1 MSDIK
6 QIGHWINGGE
16 VAGTGREQD
25 VFNPATGEVS
35 GRVALASVSDLEQ
48 AVDAAR
54 AALPAWRATGLTK
67 RAAVMFKLR
76 EIVTAKSDELARIIT
91 AEHGKVVSDAAGE
104 VVRGLENVE
113 YCAGLMHH
121 LKGEF
126 SEQVSSGVDVHS
138 VRQPVGIVAC
148 ITPFNFPAMVPL
160 WMVTTAIAC
169 GNTVILKPSERDPS
183 AALWIAQA
191 FKDAGLPD
199 GVLNVVNG
207 DKEAVD
213 GILDH
218 DDIKAVSFV
227 GSTPIAQYIY
237 ERASKNGKRVQALG
251 GAKNH
256 MVVMPDADLDAA
268 ADAAVSAAYG
278 SAGERCMAVSVL
290 VAVGEVADPLVDKIA
305 ERMGKLVI
313 GDGFDERSEM
323 GPLITREARDRVASY
338 VAGAADEG
346 ARVVVDGREK
356 HFDESGFFI
365 GTSLVDHVKP
375 GMKVYDEEIFGPVLS
390 VVRVETFEDA
400 VKLINA
406 NQFANGVAIFT
417 RDGKS
422 AREFEF
428 AIEVGMVGVN
438 VPIPVPVGSFSFG
451 GWKKSLFGDT
461 HMYGAEAFNF
471 YTRRKVVT
479 TRWPDPTQSQVD
491 LGFPTN

>member
-35 GRVALASVSDLEQ
+35 ARVALASVSDLEQ

-305 ERMGKLVI
+305 ERMGKLVV

-365 GTSLVDHVKP
+365 GTSLVDDVKP

>member
-35 GRVALASVSDLEQ
+35 ARVALASVSDLEQ

-290 VAVGEVADPLVDKIA
+290 VVVGEVADPLVDKIA

-346 ARVVVDGREK
+346 ARVVVDGRQK

-365 GTSLVDHVKP
+365 GTSLVDDVKP

-400 VKLINA
+400 VELINA

>member
-6 QIGHWINGGE
+6 QIGHWMNGGE

-251 GAKNH
+251 GRIE
-256 MVVMPDADLDAA
+256 V
-268 ADAAVSAAYG
+268 G
-278 SAGERCMAVSVL
+278 
-290 VAVGEVADPLVDKIA
+290 VGEVADPLVDKIA

-338 VAGAADEG
+338 VAGATHEG

-400 VKLINA
+400 VELINA